1 MGRTG
6 GRAPARAAPLVTP
19 SARLLAPGRLLAHSG
34 NVGDSKPSIDDLDRA
49 MGFILAAVA
58 DGYVGVEQARKLIR
72 AKGVIPAAKQI
83 RKATREDRHRAKKT
97 QQAQKQQKEKKSRR

>member
-1 MGRTG
+1 MD
-6 GRAPARAAPLVTP
+6 
-19 SARLLAPGRLLAHSG
+19 
-34 NVGDSKPSIDDLDRA
+34 DSKSSIDDLDRA

-83 RKATREDRHRAKKT
+83 RKATREERHHAKK
-97 QQAQKQQKEKKSRR
+97 AQKAEEAR